1 VRGKS
6 GRVIGRLTGWLVT
19 MKGLPTGYN
28 KDLQED
34 KEALFD
40 AEDTWLGCLRAAAS
54 VIAGLTPNAAVT
66 ARAASGLLLA
76 TDVADYL
83 VAKGLPFRD
92 AHEVVGALVRRLVEE
107 GRSFD
112 DLTIAEWRQHS
123 PLFADDV
130 TAAVTPLA
138 SVLKKHTPQS
148 TAPKAVAAALA
159 EMREWLART

>member
-1 VRGKS
+1 
-6 GRVIGRLTGWLVT
+6 
-19 MKGLPTGYN
+19 MKGLPAGYN

-40 AEDTWLGCLRAAAS
+40 AEDTWTGCLRAAAS
-54 VIAGLTPNAAVT
+54 VIGGLKPNAAAS

-92 AHEVVGALVRRLVEE
+92 AHEVVGALVRRLIDE

-112 DLTIAEWRQHS
+112 ALSLAEWREHS
-123 PLFADDV
+123 PLFGEDV
-130 TAAVTPLA
+130 RQAITPLA
-138 SVLKKHTPQS
+138 SIQKKQTPQS
-148 TAPKAVAAALA
+148 TSPKAVAAALA
-159 EMREWLART
+159 EIREWLEASS